1 MCERVRNKSVFE
13 STGVIMTGDL
23 KVIYVTGGMQVE
35 RCMNQLELAELLK
48 NEDVLLVSVNAP
60 KVRTYR
66 KRKKK

>member
-1 MCERVRNKSVFE
+1 
-13 STGVIMTGDL
+13 MTGDL

-35 RCMNQLELAELLK
+35 RCM

>member
-1 MCERVRNKSVFE
+1 
-13 STGVIMTGDL
+13 MTGDL

-66 KRKKK
+66 KRKKRNEVI